1 MTKTILR
8 MHNIDNI
15 RAEIEN
21 AVEQEY
27 PASEGR
33 EFINVARIVDRMEAE
48 PGMYP
53 NMSNVSGQTPRWRKA
68 VIAMV
73 MGEML
78 GWERRSSPRK
88 ATAGAIYRR
97 KLN

>member
-1 MTKTILR
+1 

-27 PASEGR
+27 PTSEGL
-33 EFINVARIVDRMEAE
+33 EFINVARIIDRMEAAPE
-48 PGMYP
+48 TYP
-53 NMSNVSGQTPRWRKA
+53 NMSNVAGQTLRWRKA
-68 VIAMV
+68 VCAMV
-73 MGEML
+73 MREML
-78 GWERRSSPRK
+78 GWERRSSPRR

-97 KLN
+97 RIPV

>member
-1 MTKTILR
+1 MR
-8 MHNIDNI
+8 MKNIGAI
-15 RAEIEN
+15 KAEIER

-27 PASEGR
+27 PASEGV
-33 EFINVARIVDRMEAE
+33 EFINVARIIERMETE
-48 PGMYP
+48 PVTYP
-53 NMSNVSGQTPRWRKA
+53 NMSNVAGQTPRWRKA
-68 VIAMV
+68 VCAMV
-73 MGEML
+73 FREML

>member
-1 MTKTILR
+1 MK
-8 MHNIDNI
+8 NIDNI

-27 PASEGR
+27 PASEGL
-33 EFINVARIVDRMEAE
+33 EFINVARIVDRMEGE
-48 PGMYP
+48 PETYP
-53 NMSNVSGQTPRWRKA
+53 NMSNVAGQTPRWRKA
-68 VIAMV
+68 VCAMV
-73 MGEML
+73 MREML

-97 KLN
+97 RLFA

>member
-1 MTKTILR
+1 

-27 PASEGR
+27 PASKGI
-33 EFINVARIVDRMEAE
+33 EFVNVARIIDRMEAA
-48 PGMYP
+48 PGTYP
-53 NMSNVSGQTPRWRKA
+53 LMSNVAGQTPRWRKA
-68 VIAMV
+68 VCAMV
-73 MGEML
+73 MREML
-78 GWERRSSPRK
+78 GYERWSNPRR

-97 KLN
+97 RIPV

>member
-1 MTKTILR
+1 MK
-8 MHNIDNI
+8 NIGAI
-15 RAEIEN
+15 KAEIET

-27 PASEGR
+27 PSSEGV
-33 EFINVARIVDRMEAE
+33 EFINVARMVERMETE
-48 PGMYP
+48 PGTYP
-53 NMSNVSGQTPRWRKA
+53 NMSNVAGQTPRWRKA

-73 MGEML
+73 MREML

-97 KLN
+97 RIPV